1 MPRINFKVVEL
12 LVVVTIIGFL
22 SALLLPATKQA
33 REAARSVAA
42 SAMQESRL
50 KAGED
55 KVKARFVNLQT
66 AQVVPRKIIYEA
78 NVVLV
83 VTDMADTESQ
93 IAKLLKQVNGYV
105 AESSVDRQQGE
116 QLTGRWRVRVPVGQ
130 FDSFLDAVSKLGVAE
145 NRDQTAQDVT
155 EEFVD
160 LEAQIANKKKLEERI
175 VALLKDS
182 SGKIKDVIEVERE
195 LARVRGEIEQMQG
208 RLRYLTNRTDYT
220 TVSISARVEEN
231 YVPPTAASF
240 ASRIAQAWGMSVEAL
255 RNFGEQLTIA
265 VVYAFPWLVIFGVV
279 AVPMYVLVR
288 KRVVAVHKPVS
299 VGPPQL

>member
-1 MPRINFKVVEL
+1 
-12 LVVVTIIGFL
+12 
-22 SALLLPATKQA
+22 
-33 REAARSVAA
+33 
-42 SAMQESRL
+42 

-105 AESSVDRQQGE
+105 AESSVDRPQGE

-160 LEAQIANKKKLEERI
+160 LEAQIANKKKLE
-175 VALLKDS
+175 
-182 SGKIKDVIEVERE
+182 
-195 LARVRGEIEQMQG
+195 
-208 RLRYLTNRTDYT
+208 
-220 TVSISARVEEN
+220 
-231 YVPPTAASF
+231 
-240 ASRIAQAWGMSVEAL
+240 
-255 RNFGEQLTIA
+255 
-265 VVYAFPWLVIFGVV
+265 
-279 AVPMYVLVR
+279 
-288 KRVVAVHKPVS
+288 
-299 VGPPQL
+299 